1 MINIELKDRSAGP
14 VYLQVRDQLDALIRG
29 KQIAPGERLPAP
41 VVLAQQLA
49 VDRGEIQRAYFELE
63 HAGLVKRESRADFL
77 GKVTVTYSVI

>member
-29 KQIAPGERLPAP
+29 KQIASGERLPAP
-41 VVLAQQLA
+41 VEIARQLA